1 MVGDLNNICT
11 PGAPT
16 AELATSGI
24 DSMITTPGSP
34 TTGKTL
40 YDNYGIAG
48 QYWAATGL
56 TCSQM
61 TS

>member
-1 MVGDLNNICT
+1 
-11 PGAPT
+11 
-16 AELATSGI
+16 
-24 DSMITTPGSP
+24 MITTPGSP

-40 YDNYGIAG
+40 YDNYGMAG

>member
-1 MVGDLNNICT
+1 
-11 PGAPT
+11 
-16 AELATSGI
+16 
-24 DSMITTPGSP
+24 MITTPGGQ

-40 YDNYGIAG
+40 YDNYGMAG

-56 TCSQM
+56 NCSQM